1 MNSVKHKFFPV
12 SIVEKLAKHKV
23 KLYIYSVNQFLRKKR
38 HKNWIQECKQK
49 QSLLFNFL
57 NIFDLLISRAKKLVW
72 WPPVFKPNFYIF
84 SYTKQL
90 RKIWRYFIDKFL
102 LYHTSLKRRKPKT
115 NKLKE
120 LFKNSDFFKSN
131 FKEHFLHDKGW

>member
-12 SIVEKLAKHKV
+12 SIVEKLAKYKV

-38 HKNWIQECKQK
+38 HKKWIQD
-49 QSLLFNFL
+49 SFIL

-102 LYHTSLKRRKPKT
+102 LYHTSLTHFSPVSHFYTPWKRQKT
-115 NKLKE
+115 FGFLT
-120 LFKNSDFFKSN
+120 FSGVRFSDVFRGYRN
-131 FKEHFLHDKGW
+131 VTLD